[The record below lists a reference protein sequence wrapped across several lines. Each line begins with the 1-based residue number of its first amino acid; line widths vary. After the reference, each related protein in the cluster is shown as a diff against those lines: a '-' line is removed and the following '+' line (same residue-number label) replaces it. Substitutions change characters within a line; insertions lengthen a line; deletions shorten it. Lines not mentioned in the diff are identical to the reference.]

1 MENKNK
7 TFVDDIERTLYDIR
21 NEDHSAYKSQ
31 KGLTE
36 DVVRD
41 ISARKHDPQWMLE
54 RRLQALEVYN
64 HMGLPT
70 WGPDLSE
77 LNMDE
82 IVIYVQPNTKMA
94 GKWEDVPDRKST
106 RLNSSHP

>member
-41 ISARKHDPQWMLE
+41 ISARKHFPCHSQN
-54 RRLQALEVYN
+54 RLGIQRYFAF
-64 HMGLPT
+64 
-70 WGPDLSE
+70 W
-77 LNMDE
+77 
-82 IVIYVQPNTKMA
+82 
-94 GKWEDVPDRKST
+94 
-106 RLNSSHP
+106 

>member
-54 RRLQALEVYN
+54 RRLQALEYITTWDC
-64 HMGLPT
+64 LP
-70 WGPDLSE
+70 GGRICLS
-77 LNMDE
+77 
-82 IVIYVQPNTKMA
+82 
-94 GKWEDVPDRKST
+94 
-106 RLNSSHP
+106 